1 MIIVACPVRDA
12 GNEQVHKGPTFN
24 NVHMQSATNL
34 VDQDGG
40 LSKQTFIHVSTVIW
54 RVFSNFLQIS
64 VLVAFLNSLRL
75 IWQFSSFLLQRM
87 QHNSISAPRTS

>member
-40 LSKQTFIHVSTVIW
+40 LSKQTFIKSGFLW
-54 RVFSNFLQIS
+54 SNGGFYRVGSPF
-64 VLVAFLNSLRL
+64 AR
-75 IWQFSSFLLQRM
+75 
-87 QHNSISAPRTS
+87 

>member
-40 LSKQTFIHVSTVIW
+40 LSKQTFIKSGFLW
-54 RVFSNFLQIS
+54 SN
-64 VLVAFLNSLRL
+64 
-75 IWQFSSFLLQRM
+75 
-87 QHNSISAPRTS
+87 